1 MLYLCIENNVCFSF
15 LKEVE
20 AFNMMLG
27 RLLNAGYISQ
37 ARELAA
43 LFEHDSPDL
52 TIVLVRVSD
61 WEGLLHALCMYT
73 YQYKFMCVYMYKYMY
88 MCPHPYTCTCVYTH
102 MRTFVYV
109 STYTCMCIHVY
120 PHS

>member
-1 MLYLCIENNVCFSF
+1 MYVVYSFMYILTFNVTIFVLFS

-27 RLLNAGYISQ
+27 RLLNAGFVSQ

-52 TIVLVRVSD
+52 TIVLVRVRD
-61 WEGLLHALCMYT
+61 WEGLLYILCIHIPT
-73 YQYKFMCVYMYKYMY
+73 PFHVYLHVHVHVHGAHIHM
-88 MCPHPYTCTCVYTH
+88 HTHTCT
-102 MRTFVYV
+102 
-109 STYTCMCIHVY
+109 
-120 PHS
+120 